1 MADYLPPI
9 PSWVPDVVAALVIG
23 LGVIATLFALWELRK
38 GAKALIRKAKT
49 SKTPGED
56 LLTWVAAAIATGVS
70 AQGMWRFAGD
80 ILGFDGP
87 LRLLLFAFIEV
98 AMFTSAVRA
107 RRNMRENF
115 SAGIDGLAVWVLTCL
130 SAVLSCMDARSIP
143 EAVFRLAA
151 PLVAAWLWERGM
163 AIERHRATGRKR
175 IHWRITPE
183 RVLVR
188 LGVAESRDRT
198 AEEVDAQRRLTK
210 VALAAKKAR
219 ALEQAGKTGWK
230 MRRAMTRLEGAL
242 DAAMQHTVLARDEA
256 LQRSL
261 LDGVTTAYSAPSLM
275 QLPPVAAWAH
285 LDHPAVTGAAKN
297 SEAVKLAGALSEWT
311 AAIEREHDPEVSA
324 AVTSMAAYI
333 TGGHVTPATT
343 PVTGAAAYPSLID
356 ATGQVLPPSPE
367 GRSWLA
373 SLKPWS
379 RPEPR
384 PETNQEDD
392 HAEHPVP
399 VAEPVAETVAE
410 SDQDGDRDGNHPDD
424 RDSAAELD
432 NGAAEEWIRAR
443 CRGKNGA
450 GRKPSQREVA
460 DKYKHSVGWARNR
473 LAAVQERM
481 TAQGYTFQHDG
492 TVLAPRR
499 AVTEPASAA
508 SSPNGSSA
516 TTPN

>member
-1 MADYLPPI
+1 M
-9 PSWVPDVVAALVIG
+9 PDVVAALVIG

-143 EAVFRLAA
+143 EAIFRLAA

-163 AIERHRATGRKR
+163 AIERHRATGRRR

-188 LGVAESRDRT
+188 LGLAEAQDRT

-230 MRRAMTRLEGAL
+230 MRRAMARLEGAL

-275 QLPPVAAWAH
+275 KLPPVAAWAH
-285 LDHPAVTGAAKN
+285 LDHPAVTGAARH
-297 SEAVKLAGALSEWT
+297 SEAVVLAEETRRLTEAILSE
-311 AAIEREHDPEVSA
+311 RGHDREVSA
-324 AVTSMAAYI
+324 AVTSMAALI
-333 TGGHVTPATT
+333 TGRHLAP
-343 PVTGAAAYPSLID
+343 D
-356 ATGQVLPPSPE
+356 ATATGPLVAPEVAQQVAARVAPAMTLVPPIPFQL
-367 GRSWLA
+367 G
-373 SLKPWS
+373 
-379 RPEPR
+379 
-384 PETNQEDD
+384 
-392 HAEHPVP
+392 
-399 VAEPVAETVAE
+399 AE
-410 SDQDGDRDGNHPDD
+410 SPLAATFGATDDATSGATAEQVADEIAEAEANEVIARLRDDLSDD
-424 RDSAAELD
+424 ESATSDATETATPGATQAMRRYWEQETTAGRLPSGAELARV
-432 NGAAEEWIRAR
+432 GGCVSSWGRAKRTEWLEAMD
-443 CRGKNGA
+443 
-450 GRKPSQREVA
+450 GRR
-460 DKYKHSVGWARNR
+460 
-473 LAAVQERM
+473 
-481 TAQGYTFQHDG
+481 
-492 TVLAPRR
+492 RR
-499 AVTEPASAA
+499 ALLAQDAKK
-508 SSPNGSSA
+508 A
-516 TTPN
+516 TA